1 LFWGVSVGLLPKRR
15 FSINKI
21 NAIALGTYFAHIEQ
35 GTLLKTSTTDFE
47 GLAHRMKRKFKF
59 PKFQLKKFSRQDLI
73 MFSTRQWERIRLAL
87 SKTPSFKSILV
98 KIPAARAWILLV
110 MGILTADLIVQG
122 LLSTA
127 LLGDSRQAASPT
139 SGRRVPVLKP
149 RSTYNAITERNM
161 FCPGCPV
168 PDTKALVLNRPKDCN
183 KAERMSGGPRLLGTI
198 VLSDPQFSVATISA
212 GSESKAVKRGDQVP
226 GAGKV
231 FEIRRRRLC
240 FETET
245 GILRFIDMPD
255 EKSIM
260 LGQPLPSAMPPSP
273 SEEIATN
280 ATGEIEIKR
289 DFLLSKLTDPA
300 VLTSAASTP
309 IYENGQLVGFKVLTI
324 KPGSVFEQLIQVGDE
339 IRGINGEPITSI
351 PQIQKTFANIRN
363 VKELSITI
371 NRDGR
376 TFQQAYKVE

>member
-1 LFWGVSVGLLPKRR
+1 
-15 FSINKI
+15 
-21 NAIALGTYFAHIEQ
+21 
-35 GTLLKTSTTDFE
+35 
-47 GLAHRMKRKFKF
+47 
-59 PKFQLKKFSRQDLI
+59 
-73 MFSTRQWERIRLAL
+73 
-87 SKTPSFKSILV
+87 
-98 KIPAARAWILLV
+98 
-110 MGILTADLIVQG
+110 
-122 LLSTA
+122 
-127 LLGDSRQAASPT
+127 
-139 SGRRVPVLKP
+139 
-149 RSTYNAITERNM
+149 
-161 FCPGCPV
+161 
-168 PDTKALVLNRPKDCN
+168 
-183 KAERMSGGPRLLGTI
+183 
-198 VLSDPQFSVATISA
+198 
-212 GSESKAVKRGDQVP
+212 
-226 GAGKV
+226 
-231 FEIRRRRLC
+231 
-240 FETET
+240 
-245 GILRFIDMPD
+245 
-255 EKSIM
+255 
-260 LGQPLPSAMPPSP
+260 MPPSP